1 MKRISSSRQT
11 QSKTEF
17 WEREM
22 FLIRLRRTA
31 AKLMKESSSK
41 NMKENCLAGKPKVWE
56 RDRERH
62 THTHIHTC
70 THSDIP
76 SWIQIDNMCTRI
88 TRACNIRV
96 HQKSKRANT
105 HRLSKKS
112 LKRYLSKQLEC
123 NWKRGATAA
132 EEEKE
137 LHVHE
142 NFLLGGFEILE
153 LVADAF
159 QGHQHRSNTIQ
170 YPVEEESTQDQNP
183 ISLALEDG
191 FGVTILFRHA
201 ASRTFALRQVFVL
214 PVDLQQ
220 QEKRKRND
228 GQ

>member
-1 MKRISSSRQT
+1 
-11 QSKTEF
+11 
-17 WEREM
+17 
-22 FLIRLRRTA
+22 
-31 AKLMKESSSK
+31 
-41 NMKENCLAGKPKVWE
+41 
-56 RDRERH
+56 
-62 THTHIHTC
+62 
-70 THSDIP
+70 
-76 SWIQIDNMCTRI
+76 
-88 TRACNIRV
+88 
-96 HQKSKRANT
+96 
-105 HRLSKKS
+105 LSKKS

-183 ISLALEDG
+183 IALALEDG

-220 QEKRKRND
+220 QEKRKRNN